1 MNLHVINT
9 GYFKLDG
16 GAMFGVVPRSM
27 WSKANA
33 PDENNMCSL
42 ALRCLLIEDNGKV
55 ILIDNG
61 LGTKQSEKFFSFM
74 YLYGDEDLKG
84 SLSNAGFSEDDI
96 TDMFL
101 THLHYDHCG
110 GSVQINS
117 KDVLE
122 LTFKNA
128 QYWSNKAHWEW
139 ATNPNARE
147 KASFLKENLLPM
159 QETGQLNFVGKDS
172 PFDNVELLFFDGHT
186 EKMMLPKIQYK
197 EHTIIYAADL
207 FPSVAHISLPW
218 IMSYDVRPLQTLQE
232 KISILNQVVDNNYI
246 LFFEHDPNVECCTLK
261 QTERG
266 IGVDQT
272 FPLNDIL

>member
-1 MNLHVINT
+1 MSSFENPALLSEPFRSSSPYKYRKEKN
-9 GYFKLDG
+9 FSLCL
-16 GAMFGVVPRSM
+16 VP
-27 WSKANA
+27 
-33 PDENNMCSL
+33 
-42 ALRCLLIEDNGKV
+42 
-55 ILIDNG
+55 
-61 LGTKQSEKFFSFM
+61 
-74 YLYGDEDLKG
+74 
-84 SLSNAGFSEDDI
+84 
-96 TDMFL
+96 
-101 THLHYDHCG
+101 
-110 GSVQINS
+110 
-117 KDVLE
+117 
-122 LTFKNA
+122 
-128 QYWSNKAHWEW
+128 
-139 ATNPNARE
+139 NPNSRE